1 MSTFILRMLYDVNL
15 NSFDCMKLT
24 RNVHTYLGPV
34 IIWNDR
40 ADRKIHFPFI
50 FFAEIPHGKT

>member
-15 NSFDCMKLT
+15 DSFDCMKLT

-34 IIWNDR
+34 IIWNDQ
-40 ADRKIHFPFI
+40 AI
-50 FFAEIPHGKT
+50 F